1 LEDVPVTGSSELS
14 AAGIEWLGARLRH
27 LQTLSAA
34 LATARTEAEAI
45 EATLDRGLAVFEAD
59 QAVIATLDG
68 AGREFRIVGMRGYPG
83 AVESDWATFPNSDDY
98 PLSEAIRRGEPVV
111 VAGPDELIRRYPK
124 LAGTEHSAVLVC
136 LPMGEFGGIALG
148 YDQEVGLV
156 PEELEFM
163 AAVARQCSEAIRRT
177 ILDAERS
184 RRARRLG
191 LLAEAGAAFSRS
203 LDYRTTLLEV
213 ANLSVP
219 GLADC
224 CIVDVI
230 EATGLRQHAAVHVRP
245 ENVAAVRDVEQ
256 RYAPDPVDPR
266 SAVGAVLRTG
276 TPTLVA
282 DVDDEFLGRITRDPE
297 HERAVR
303 SLGMRSLI
311 IVPLIAR
318 GRTLGAITLIQD
330 VSGRRY
336 DDQDLA
342 TAMSL
347 ADRAALAIDNARLHS
362 AQAEVAHVLQ
372 RGLLPDRAPQI
383 AGIDISAR
391 YLAAGEGIDVGG
403 DFYEVWPR
411 SDDAFGVAIGDVS
424 GKGPRAASMTAL
436 ARHTVRVAALHE
448 PTPSRVLRVL
458 NDEVRRHCPPDM
470 FCTAAYADAVRGEQG
485 SLDLTIALGGH
496 PPGAVVRS
504 DGSLEEAGKPGMLL
518 GVRDNPDLTDQRLAL
533 AAGEM
538 LVLWTDGVT
547 ERRSGTRIFGE
558 EGLAKVLHRVSAGWT
573 AEELSRE
580 LERAVLD
587 FAPEPPQDDLA
598 IIVLR
603 PLPTR

>member
-1 LEDVPVTGSSELS
+1 MTGSSELS

-34 LATARTEAEAI
+34 LAAARTETEAI
-45 EATLDRGLAVFEAD
+45 DATLDQGLAVFEAD
-59 QAVIATLDG
+59 QAVIATLDD
-68 AGREFRIVGMRGYPG
+68 AAREFRIAGMRGYSG
-83 AVESDWATFPNSDDY
+83 DVQSNWATFPNSDDY

-111 VAGPDELIRRYPK
+111 VAGPDELVRRYPK
-124 LAGTEHSAVLVC
+124 LAGTERSAVLVC

-148 YDQEVGLV
+148 YDHDVAVV

-177 ILDAERS
+177 ILDGERR

-213 ANLSVP
+213 ANLAVP

-224 CIVDVI
+224 CIVDVV
-230 EATGLRQHAAVHVRP
+230 EATGLRQHAAVHVQP
-245 ENVAAVRDVEQ
+245 ENLPLVREVEQ
-256 RYAPDPVDPR
+256 RYAPDPGDPR

-276 TPTLVA
+276 SPTLVV
-282 DVDDEFLGRITRDPE
+282 DVDDEFLGRITRDAE
-297 HERAVR
+297 HLQAVR

-330 VSGRRY
+330 ISERRY

-362 AQAEVAHVLQ
+362 TQTEVAHVLQ
-372 RGLLPDRAPQI
+372 RGLLPDREPQI
-383 AGIDISAR
+383 AGVDIAAR

-403 DFYEVWPR
+403 DFYDVWTR
-411 SDDAFGVAIGDVS
+411 SEQAFGVAIGDVS

-448 PTPSRVLRVL
+448 PTPSRVLGVL
-458 NDEVRRHCPPDM
+458 NQEVRRHCPRDM
-470 FCTAAYADAVRGEQG
+470 FCTAAYADAVRGEDG

-496 PPGAVVRS
+496 PPGAVVRA
-504 DGSLEEAGKPGMLL
+504 DGSLEEAGRPGMLL
-518 GVRDNPDLTDQRLAL
+518 GVRDNPDLTDQQLRLAV
-533 AAGEM
+533 GEL

-547 ERRSGTRIFGE
+547 ERRSGARIFGE
-558 EGLAKVLHRVSAGWT
+558 EGLAEVLGRVTADWTADRVS
-573 AEELSRE
+573 RE
-580 LERAVLD
+580 VEREVLD

-598 IIVLR
+598 IIVIR
-603 PLPTR
+603 PLTAR